1 MARKALIEKEKKR
14 KKLVAKFAE
23 VRAQLKSQGDFE
35 ALLKLPRNASPT
47 RMRNRCSLSGR
58 SRGYIRRFGISR
70 IEFRQ
75 KALAGE
81 LPGVRKI
88 SW

>member
-14 KKLVAKFAE
+14 ERLVTKYAE
-23 VRAQLKSQGDFE
+23 LRAQLKAQGDYE
-35 ALLKLPRNASPT
+35 LLMKLPRNASPT
-47 RMRNRCSLSGR
+47 RLRNRCSLSGR
-58 SRGYIRRFGISR
+58 SRGYIRRFGLSR

-81 LPGVRKI
+81 LPGVKKI

>member
-1 MARKALIEKEKKR
+1 MARKALIEKEEKR

>member
-14 KKLVAKFAE
+14 KNLVAKFAE
-23 VRAQLKSQGDFE
+23 LRAQLKAQGDYE
-35 ALLKLPRNASPT
+35 SLMKLPRNASPT
-47 RMRNRCSLSGR
+47 RMRNRCSLTGR
-58 SRGYIRRFGISR
+58 SRGYLRRFGMSR

-81 LPGVRKI
+81 LPGVKKI